1 MSNHFFL
8 DDFIYVRK
16 AIESHPLLLYSDKRE
31 QFCNLVQNMENAIID
46 YNSLIDALT
55 KATLFFND
63 GHTNIELPYTTE
75 DLCLRIP
82 CKWQKERLILM
93 DNYRNIPAGA
103 EIISVEG
110 RPVSEL
116 LSFAETRIPHEN
128 IYLVKSRTTEYPYKN
143 YHLFS
148 AMNLEIMF
156 GKKEFYTITFSVNGE
171 CVEKQCSLVR
181 YDEFL
186 DFSQKP
192 FIDYEI
198 EEDRMILHLRECV
211 YSEEYKHTLQE
222 IAELCKEKK
231 LSALELDLSEN
242 MGGNSQVIDEFI
254 HFTHAESYRRYE
266 MIDFSSGSPVC
277 VSSREEVVKNQK
289 KNLLFPEN
297 IYCRVSNATFS
308 SARTFAV
315 TLKDN
320 GIATIIGEPT
330 GGKPC
335 SYGMTKKDLTPNLKI
350 RFRVSGALFLRPNS
364 ELDAE
369 EALVPDKKEAKSNY

>member
-1 MSNHFFL
+1 MSNHIFL
-8 DDFIYVRK
+8 DDFIYVQK
-16 AIESHPLLLYSDKRE
+16 ALGSHPLLFDLDKRE
-31 QFCNLVQNMENAIID
+31 QFCNLVQKVEHTIID

-55 KATLFFND
+55 KVTMFFQD
-63 GHTNIELPYTTE
+63 GHTNIELPYATE
-75 DLCLRIP
+75 DLCLNIP

-93 DNYRNIPAGA
+93 DNYRNIPAGT

-116 LSFAETRIPHEN
+116 LSFAETKIPHEN
-128 IYLVKSRTTEYPYKN
+128 TYLVKSRTTEYPYKN

-148 AMNLEIMF
+148 AMNLELLF

-181 YDEFL
+181 YDGFL

-198 EEDRMILHLRECV
+198 AEDRMILHLRECI
-211 YSEEYKHTLQE
+211 YNEEYKQTLQK
-222 IAELCKEKK
+222 IAEVCNEKK

-254 HFTHAESYRRYE
+254 HFTHAETYRRYE
-266 MIDFSSGSPVC
+266 MVDYSAGSPVC
-277 VSSREEVVKNQK
+277 VTSRDTVVTKQRK
-289 KNLLFPEN
+289 DLLFPQK
-297 IYCRVSNATFS
+297 IYCRISNTTFS

-320 GIATIIGEPT
+320 GIATIIGDPT

-335 SYGMTKKDLTPNLKI
+335 SYGMPKKDVTPNLNI
-350 RFRVSGALFLRPNS
+350 RFRVSRALFLRPNA

-369 EALVPDKKEAKSNY
+369 EALFPDKKEAESNY

>member
-1 MSNHFFL
+1 MSNHIFL

-16 AIESHPLLLYSDKRE
+16 ALESHPLLLNSDKRE
-31 QFCNLVQNMENAIID
+31 QFGNLVQNVEHAIID

-55 KATLFFND
+55 KVTMFFQD

-75 DLCLRIP
+75 DMCLNIP
-82 CKWQKERLILM
+82 CKWQKELFILT

-103 EIISVEG
+103 VIISVEG

-181 YDEFL
+181 YDGFL

-198 EEDRMILHLRECV
+198 AEDRMILHLRECI
-211 YSEEYKHTLQE
+211 YNEEYEQTLQK
-222 IAELCKEKK
+222 ITELCNEKN
-231 LSALELDLSEN
+231 LIALELDLSEN
-242 MGGNSQVIDEFI
+242 MGGNSQVIEEFI
-254 HFTHAESYRRYE
+254 HFTQVDTYRRYE
-266 MIDFSSGSPVC
+266 MIEFSSGSPVC
-277 VSSREEVVKNQK
+277 VSSRETVVINQK
-289 KNLLFPEN
+289 KSLLFPKN

-335 SYGMTKKDLTPNLKI
+335 SYGMPKRDVTPNFKI

-369 EALVPDKKEAKSNY
+369 EALVPDKKEAESNY

>member
-1 MSNHFFL
+1 MSNHIFL
-8 DDFIYVRK
+8 DDFICVRK
-16 AIESHPLLLYSDKRE
+16 ALESHPLLFNSDKRE
-31 QFCNLVQNMENAIID
+31 QFCNLVRNVEHAIID

-55 KATLFFND
+55 KVTMFFQD
-63 GHTNIELPYTTE
+63 GHTNIELPYATD
-75 DLCLRIP
+75 DLCLNIP

-110 RPVSEL
+110 RTVSEL
-116 LSFAETRIPHEN
+116 FSFAETRIPHEN

-148 AMNLEIMF
+148 AMNLELLL
-156 GKKEFYTITFSVNGE
+156 GKKESYAVAFLVSGE
-171 CVEKQCSLVR
+171 MVEKQCSMVK
-181 YDEFL
+181 YDGFL
-186 DFSQKP
+186 DFSKKT

-198 EEDRMILHLRECV
+198 AEDRMILRLRECV
-211 YSEEYKHTLQE
+211 YNEKYNETLHKV
-222 IAELCKEKK
+222 AKLCKEKN

-242 MGGNSQVIDEFI
+242 MGGDSSVIDEFI
-254 HFTHAESYRRYE
+254 KYTRTDTYHRYE
-266 MIDFSSGSPVC
+266 MIDFSSGSPARVT
-277 VSSREEVVKNQK
+277 SRNDIVINEKKEV
-289 KNLLFPEN
+289 LFPEM
-297 IYCRVSNATFS
+297 IFCRVSNTTFS

-335 SYGMTKKDLTPNLKI
+335 SYGMPKRDMTPNLKI
-350 RFRVSGALFLRPNS
+350 RFRVSRAMFFRPNADF
-364 ELDAE
+364 EEE
-369 EALVPDKKEAKSNY
+369 EALFPDKNEV

>member
-1 MSNHFFL
+1 MSNHIIL
-8 DDFIYVRK
+8 DDFICVRK
-16 AIESHPLLLYSDKRE
+16 ALESHPLLLNSDKRE
-31 QFCNLVQNMENAIID
+31 QFCNLVQNVEHTIID

-55 KATLFFND
+55 KVTLFFRD

-75 DLCLRIP
+75 DICLRIRY
-82 CKWQKERLILM
+82 KWENNTLVLGEKYY
-93 DNYRNIPAGA
+93 DIPTGA

-116 LSFAETRIPHEN
+116 LSFAETRISHEN
-128 IYLVKSRTTEYPYKN
+128 KYLVKSRTTEYPYKN

-148 AMNLEIMF
+148 AMNLELLF
-156 GKKEFYTITFSVNGE
+156 GKKECYMITFSVNGE
-171 CVEKQCSLVR
+171 CVEKQCPLVR
-181 YDEFL
+181 YDGFL

-198 EEDRMILHLRECV
+198 AEDRMILHLRECI
-211 YSEEYKHTLQE
+211 YNEEYKQTLQE
-222 IAELCKEKK
+222 IAELCNEKN

-254 HFTHAESYRRYE
+254 HLTHAETYRRYE
-266 MIDFSSGSPVC
+266 MIEFSSGSPVC
-277 VSSREEVVKNQK
+277 VASRDTVVSNQK
-289 KNLLFPEN
+289 KDLLFPQK
-297 IYCRVSNATFS
+297 IYCRVSNTTFS

-335 SYGMTKKDLTPNLKI
+335 SYGMPKRDVTPNLKI
-350 RFRVSGALFLRPNS
+350 RFRVSRALFLRP
-364 ELDAE
+364 DAEAEEE
-369 EALVPDKKEAKSNY
+369 EALFPNGNEL

>member
-1 MSNHFFL
+1 MK
-8 DDFIYVRK
+8 DYV
-16 AIESHPLLLYSDKRE
+16 
-31 QFCNLVQNMENAIID
+31 
-46 YNSLIDALT
+46 SLIDALT
-55 KATLFFND
+55 RITTFFQD
-63 GHTNIELPYTTE
+63 GHTNIELPYNT
-75 DLCLRIP
+75 DDFCIP
-82 CKWQKERLILM
+82 VLCKWHNNSLVLIK
-93 DNYRNIPAGA
+93 DYIDIPAGV

-148 AMNLEIMF
+148 AMNLELLF
-156 GKKEFYTITFSVNGE
+156 GKKECYTVTFSANGE

-181 YDEFL
+181 YDGFL
-186 DFSQKP
+186 DFSQKL

-198 EEDRMILHLRECV
+198 KEDRMILHLRECI
-211 YSEEYKHTLQE
+211 YSEEYKQALKE
-222 IAELCKEKK
+222 IAELCNEKK

-242 MGGNSQVIDEFI
+242 MGGNSQVIDAFI
-254 HFTHAESYRRYE
+254 HFTHAETYRRYE
-266 MIDFSSGSPVC
+266 MIEFSSGSPVS
-277 VSSREEVVKNQK
+277 VASRDTVVCNQK
-289 KNLLFPEN
+289 KDLLFPPK
-297 IYCRVSNATFS
+297 IYCRTSNTTFS

-320 GIATIIGEPT
+320 GIATIIGDPT

-335 SYGMTKKDLTPNLKI
+335 SYGMPKKDVTPNLNV
-350 RFRVSGALFLRPNS
+350 RFRVSRALFLRPNA

-369 EALVPDKKEAKSNY
+369 EALFPDENEL

>member
-1 MSNHFFL
+1 MSNHIIL
-8 DDFIYVRK
+8 DDFICVRK
-16 AIESHPLLLYSDKRE
+16 ALESHPLLLNSDKRE
-31 QFCNLVQNMENAIID
+31 QFCNLVQNVEHTIID

-55 KATLFFND
+55 KVTMFFQD
-63 GHTNIELPYTTE
+63 GHTNIELPYATD
-75 DLCLRIP
+75 DLCLNIP
-82 CKWQKERLILM
+82 CKWQKECLILM

-116 LSFAETRIPHEN
+116 LSFAETRISHEN
-128 IYLVKSRTTEYPYKN
+128 KYLVKSRTTEYPYKN

-148 AMNLEIMF
+148 AMNLELLF
-156 GKKEFYTITFSVNGE
+156 GKKESYKIRFAVNGE
-171 CVEKQCSLVR
+171 ILERQCLLVN
-181 YDEFL
+181 YDGFL

-198 EEDRMILHLRECV
+198 KNTTLVLHLRDCI
-211 YSEEYKHTLQE
+211 YNEEYKQTLQK
-222 IAELCKEKK
+222 IAELCNEKK
-231 LSALELDLSEN
+231 LIALELDLSEN

-254 HFTHAESYRRYE
+254 HYTHVETYRRYE
-266 MIDFSSGSPVC
+266 MIEFSSGSPVC
-277 VSSREEVVKNQK
+277 VASRDAVVSNQK
-289 KNLLFPEN
+289 KDLLFPKK
-297 IYCRVSNATFS
+297 IYCRVSNTTFS

-335 SYGMTKKDLTPNLKI
+335 SYGMPKKDLTPNFKI
-350 RFRVSGALFLRPNS
+350 RFRVSRALFLRPNAK
-364 ELDAE
+364 LDAE
-369 EALVPDKKEAKSNY
+369 EALVPDKKEAESNY

>member
-1 MSNHFFL
+1 MSNHIFL

-31 QFCNLVQNMENAIID
+31 QFCNLVQNVEHTIID

-55 KATLFFND
+55 KVTMFFQD
-63 GHTNIELPYTTE
+63 GHTNIELPYATD
-75 DLCLRIP
+75 DLCLNIP

-148 AMNLEIMF
+148 AMNLELLF

-181 YDEFL
+181 YDGFL

-198 EEDRMILHLRECV
+198 AEDRMILHLRECI
-211 YSEEYKHTLQE
+211 YNEEYKQTLQK
-222 IAELCKEKK
+222 IAEICKEKN

-254 HFTHAESYRRYE
+254 HFTHAESYRRYA
-266 MIDFSSGSPVC
+266 MIDFSSDSPVC
-277 VSSREEVVKNQK
+277 VSSREAVLKNQK
-289 KNLLFPEN
+289 KNLLFLEK
-297 IYCRVSNATFS
+297 IYCRVSNTTFS

-315 TLKDN
+315 TLKDD

-335 SYGMTKKDLTPNLKI
+335 SYGMPKKDLTPNLKI
-350 RFRVSGALFLRPNS
+350 RFRVSRALFLRPNA

-369 EALVPDKKEAKSNY
+369 EALFPNEKEV

>member
-1 MSNHFFL
+1 MSDAIFL
-8 DDFIYVRK
+8 NDYIYVCK
-16 AIESHPLLLYSDKRE
+16 ALEMHPLLRDPKVYGQFFELTSSLYHT
-31 QFCNLVQNMENAIID
+31 VMD
-46 YNSLIDALT
+46 YNSFIDALT

-148 AMNLEIMF
+148 ERNLELLF
-156 GKKEFYTITFSVNGE
+156 GKKEYYTIKFISNGE
-171 CVEKQCSLVR
+171 IVEKQCLMVT
-181 YDEFL
+181 YDGFL

-192 FIDYEI
+192 FIEYEVKENRI
-198 EEDRMILHLRECV
+198 VLYLRECI
-211 YSEEYKHTLQE
+211 YNEEYKKTMQK
-222 IAELCKEKK
+222 IAEVCKEKK

-254 HFTHAESYRRYE
+254 HYTHAETYRRYE
-266 MIDFSSGSPVC
+266 MIDYSSGSPVC
-277 VSSREEVVKNQK
+277 VTSRDTVVTNQRK
-289 KNLLFPEN
+289 DLLFPEK
-297 IYCRVSNATFS
+297 IYCRVSNTTFS

-330 GGKPC
+330 GGKPS
-335 SYGMTKKDLTPNLKI
+335 SYGMPKKNETPNFKI
-350 RFRVSGALFLRPNS
+350 RFRVSRALFLRPNTKL
-364 ELDAE
+364 EEE
-369 EALVPDKKEAKSNY
+369 EALFPDGNEL